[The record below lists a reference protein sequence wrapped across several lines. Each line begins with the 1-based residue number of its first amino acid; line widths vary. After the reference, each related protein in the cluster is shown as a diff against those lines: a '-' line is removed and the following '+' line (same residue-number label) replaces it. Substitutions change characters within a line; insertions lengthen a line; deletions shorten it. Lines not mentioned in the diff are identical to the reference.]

1 MTKKKQQAPIVTP
14 IREMITNPLETSLI
28 KTFKGVANK
37 IETLQE
43 TSLVMTFREGVD
55 REITPL
61 GVTRGTHSREIIDP
75 TMITIMI
82 IIMIIIENI
91 LHGGTRETLEDN
103 PQGKTREVV
112 TQ

>member
-1 MTKKKQQAPIVTP
+1 M
-14 IREMITNPLETSLI
+14 RTNPLETSQI

-43 TSLVMTFREGVD
+43 TSLVMTYKEGVD

-61 GVTRGTHSREIIDP
+61 GTTRGTHSKEIIDP
-75 TMITIMI
+75 TMTTIMI

-91 LHGGTRETLEDN
+91 HHGGTRAKINPHGMYKTRETQEDN
-103 PQGKTREVV
+103 PQGETREVV